1 MSSYSAQVGKAT
13 AKSWM
18 FVFVTVS
25 AVNGIN
31 AAGRLH
37 MAVAVGH
44 YVHRFQG
51 HCDVLPIVLNMSL
64 RLSGDGKV

>member
-1 MSSYSAQVGKAT
+1 
-13 AKSWM
+13 M

-44 YVHRFQG
+44 YTAFKATVTFSPLFSTCRF
-51 HCDVLPIVLNMSL
+51 V
-64 RLSGDGKV
+64 